1 MPQKSTTQMS
11 GNQSAFFFLICKNTR
26 EYNAYEQYTIC
37 SNTREYNAY
46 EQYTIKITYSTSSIY
61 MILL

>member
-1 MPQKSTTQMS
+1 MSYSTCKV
-11 GNQSAFFFLICKNTR
+11 FFLIFIWKNTR
-26 EYNAYEQYTIC
+26 EYDAYEQYTIC

-46 EQYTIKITYSTSSIY
+46 EQYTIKTTYSTSSIY